1 MDPHVRTNARLAGVR
16 HRFEREAVGNG
27 GVGAT
32 GAVGPPGPS
41 AFAVAVQN
49 GFVGSEADWLASLI
63 GPAGA
68 GSDPTFETVNRN
80 LDADGASS
88 AVDGN
93 GVVQS
98 VSYTSGV
105 IKTFSYDGDGRVIE
119 VALSGNTP
127 AGIDLVKTFTYDAD
141 GSFSTSYS

>member
-1 MDPHVRTNARLAGVR
+1 MDPHVRTNARIAGVR
-16 HRFEREAVGNG
+16 HRFERGAGGNG

-32 GAVGPPGPS
+32 GAAGPPGPS

-68 GSDPTFETVNRN
+68 GAEPTFETVNRN
-80 LDADGASS
+80 LEAHDAST
-88 AVDGN
+88 AVDGD

-105 IKTFSYDGDGRVIE
+105 IKTFSYDSDGRVIE

-127 AGIDLVKTFTYDAD
+127 AGIDLVKTFTYDED
-141 GSFSTSYS
+141 GSFDWAYS

>member
-16 HRFEREAVGNG
+16 HRFERGAG
-27 GVGAT
+27 GDGAVGAT

-49 GFVGSEADWLASLI
+49 GFVGSEADWLASLV

-68 GSDPTFETVNRN
+68 GSEPTFETVNRN
-80 LDADGASS
+80 LDANGASS
-88 AVDGN
+88 AVDGD
-93 GVVQS
+93 GVIQS
-98 VSYTSGV
+98 VSYTDGIV
-105 IKTFSYDGDGRVIE
+105 KTFTYNGDGLIAE
-119 VALSGNTP
+119 IALSGNVP